1 MPDAMDPIS
10 AHQFALEIQGI
21 TEATFR
27 EASGFGSEH
36 AIIEQKEQ
44 TAKGNTVI
52 RKIPGTLKWQNITL
66 KRGMTS
72 NAEMWKWRQQVIDGQ
87 VEKARLDGSIVGYDE
102 DGNEKIRYNFR
113 RGWPSKWEST
123 AMNAGGNEPVIET
136 IEITHEGLERKIS

>member
-1 MPDAMDPIS
+1 VPDAMDPIS

-36 AIIEQKEQ
+36 QIIEQKEQ
-44 TAKGNTVI
+44 TSKGNTVI

-72 NAEMWKWRQQVIDGQ
+72 NSEMWKWRQQVIDGAI
-87 VEKARLDGSIVGYDE
+87 EKARLDGSIVGYDE

-136 IEITHEGLERKIS
+136 IEITHEGLERKV

>member
-1 MPDAMDPIS
+1 VPDAMDPIS

-36 AIIEQKEQ
+36 QIIEQKEQ

-72 NAEMWKWRQQVIDGQ
+72 NTEMWKWRQQVIDGKI
-87 VEKARLDGSIVGYDE
+87 ESARLDGSVVGYDE

-136 IEITHEGLERKIS
+136 IEITHEGLERKL

>member
-1 MPDAMDPIS
+1 VPDAMDPIS

-36 AIIEQKEQ
+36 SIIEQKEQ

>member
-36 AIIEQKEQ
+36 QVIEQKEQ

-66 KRGMTS
+66 KRGMTA
-72 NAEMWKWRQQVIDGQ
+72 NQEMWKWRQQVIDGKI
-87 VEKARLDGSIVGYDE
+87 EAARLDGSIVGYDE
-102 DGNEKIRYNFR
+102 DGAEKIRYNFR

-123 AMNAGGNEPVIET
+123 AMNASGNEPVVET
-136 IEITHEGLERKIS
+136 IEITHEGLERKL